1 MAASSN
7 GASTPTAAA
16 ELGVVDPHRNGSPA
30 APSGRLA
37 RVKREWQTRLDPE
50 NQSLVISWA
59 SFTTTF
65 VGVRLLTHWIR
76 DGHGP
81 KGGGMSVGGN
91 HFHHYNLGIAL
102 LGVVGAVGLRG
113 SEERRRHP
121 ATATAYGSALALI
134 VDEFALLLDLKNVY
148 WKSDGRKSVDTAVT
162 MIAAGATLII
172 GRPFWTH
179 ARRAL
184 RSR

>member
-1 MAASSN
+1 MAT
-7 GASTPTAAA
+7 ST
-16 ELGVVDPHRNGSPA
+16 NGSTT
-30 APSGRLA
+30 APTVPQSALAPRQDGPQPDGRLA
-37 RVKREWQTRLDPE
+37 RVGHAWRSQLDP
-50 NQSLVISWA
+50 QAQALVISWA

-81 KGGGMSVGGN
+81 RGGGMSVGGR

-102 LGVVGAVGLRG
+102 LSGVGAVGLRG
-113 SEERRRHP
+113 SERRRRHP

-148 WKSDGRKSVDTAVT
+148 WSSDGRKSVDAAVIV
-162 MIAAGATLII
+162 IASGATVIVGL
-172 GRPFWTH
+172 PFWRH

-184 RSR
+184 LKR

>member
-1 MAASSN
+1 M
-7 GASTPTAAA
+7 
-16 ELGVVDPHRNGSPA
+16 
-30 APSGRLA
+30 A
-37 RVKREWQTRLDPE
+37 RVEQAWHRQLDP
-50 NQSLVISWA
+50 QDQALVISWA
-59 SFTTTF
+59 SFTATF

-81 KGGGMSVGGN
+81 RGGGMSVGGH

-102 LGVVGAVGLRG
+102 LSGVGAVGLRG
-113 SEERRRHP
+113 SDRRRRHP

-148 WKSDGRKSVDTAVT
+148 WSSDGRKSVDAAVIL
-162 MIAAGATLII
+162 IASGATAIV
-172 GRPFWTH
+172 GRPFWRH

-184 RSR
+184 LKR